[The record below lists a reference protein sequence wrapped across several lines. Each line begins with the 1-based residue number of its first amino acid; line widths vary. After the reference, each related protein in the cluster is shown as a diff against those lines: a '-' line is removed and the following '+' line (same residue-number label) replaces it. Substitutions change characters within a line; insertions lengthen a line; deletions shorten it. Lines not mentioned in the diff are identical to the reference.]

1 MGLEAVELV
10 MAFEETFQISISDA
24 EAEKLITPRHVVDLI
39 VAKLDIQDGPKSL
52 SLGDQSF
59 ARLRDGLASF
69 GIPSYLVT
77 PEQSLEVI
85 FPNRESRRADWRLL
99 KEKLTA
105 RHWPRLKWFG
115 LSADFP
121 VSLHTL
127 RQLAEWLAWEPLPQ
141 LTCERLSSLTRG
153 DISYLVKGIILSQL
167 GLPEAD
173 YGEGKKFV
181 GELGVD

>member
-1 MGLEAVELV
+1 
-10 MAFEETFQISISDA
+10 
-24 EAEKLITPRHVVDLI
+24 
-39 VAKLDIQDGPKSL
+39 
-52 SLGDQSF
+52 
-59 ARLRDGLASF
+59 
-69 GIPSYLVT
+69 
-77 PEQSLEVI
+77 
-85 FPNRESRRADWRLL
+85 
-99 KEKLTA
+99 
-105 RHWPRLKWFG
+105 
-115 LSADFP
+115 
-121 VSLHTL
+121 LHTL